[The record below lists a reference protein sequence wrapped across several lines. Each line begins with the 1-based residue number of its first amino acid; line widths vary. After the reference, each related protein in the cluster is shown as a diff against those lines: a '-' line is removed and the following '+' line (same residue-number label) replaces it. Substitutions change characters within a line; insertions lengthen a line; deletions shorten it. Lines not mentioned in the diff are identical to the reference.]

1 VQTCVCCVCISRC
14 CSVYQ
19 VCYCVVCGVGAVLC
33 SVYLL
38 CCCVDVVL
46 VRGSVA
52 GGVCV
57 CALAAQVHVK

>member
-1 VQTCVCCVCISRC
+1 
-14 CSVYQ
+14 VYQ